1 MMDLRA
7 GAAMALVLVAAL
19 CGTIGV
25 GLLYT
30 ALTDHMWGAVAW
42 GLPLTLGG
50 LYWCGRALAQ
60 GQRGMRQRRVRRA
73 LPDDRAASGQQCG
86 STTARAE

>member
-1 MMDLRA
+1 MMGLRA

-30 ALTDHMWGAVAW
+30 ALTDHLWGAVAW

-60 GQRGMRQRRVRRA
+60 GQRGLRQRRASRA
-73 LPDDRAASGQQCG
+73 QQDDRAASSQQRG
-86 STTARAE
+86 STTAPAE